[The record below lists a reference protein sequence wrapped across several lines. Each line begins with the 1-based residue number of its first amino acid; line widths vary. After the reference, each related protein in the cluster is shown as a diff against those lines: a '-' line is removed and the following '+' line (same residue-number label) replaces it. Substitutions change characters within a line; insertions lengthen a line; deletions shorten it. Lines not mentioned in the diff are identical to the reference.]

1 MVGLRPSFSL
11 STGCVV
17 LLREIEP
24 FSATLAQNGSAE
36 CDQPGIS
43 LLKYFVMAENW
54 TRATGRTDSE
64 LSHSAIM
71 TWATGRTDSELS
83 HWAIMTRATG
93 RADSELSQWAI
104 MTRATGRTDGELSHW
119 AIMTDSILPGPKLM
133 KLSDTSIDQSST
145 TRDSVAG
152 FF

>member
-1 MVGLRPSFSL
+1 
-11 STGCVV
+11 
-17 LLREIEP
+17 
-24 FSATLAQNGSAE
+24 
-36 CDQPGIS
+36 
-43 LLKYFVMAENW
+43 
-54 TRATGRTDSE
+54 
-64 LSHSAIM
+64 M